1 MKQFCI
7 IMKWFRPGDWLNTYI
22 YVNTNIYIILTNHC
36 SHSKLSM
43 TKMGD
48 LRAHLS
54 HLKYCCKEEENK
66 LFSMLVNNQN
76 PERLFRSKGDLNYK
90 LEKAI
95 TVIKIALERVPCTI
109 FSHWM
114 FWRSVWATR
123 LNSRI
128 VFPCWTQESFSLSCF
143 DL

>member
-1 MKQFCI
+1 
-7 IMKWFRPGDWLNTYI
+7 
-22 YVNTNIYIILTNHC
+22 
-36 SHSKLSM
+36 M

-66 LFSMLVNNQN
+66 LLSMLVNNQT

-95 TVIKIALERVPCTI
+95 TVVKIALEQVPCTI
-109 FSHWM
+109 FS
-114 FWRSVWATR
+114 TG
-123 LNSRI
+123 
-128 VFPCWTQESFSLSCF
+128 CF
-143 DL
+143 EDQFGQQD